1 MAWYNSFIFF
11 LLALLLAGFFKGIE
25 IAFITADRLSVE
37 LRKKQGKQSSLF
49 ISQML
54 DEPLKFLGSSLTGF
68 NIFLVIYGLLFS
80 MTLSEL
86 WQFLKMQNDYFSL
99 TTEIVIASLIAVLFI
114 EFTPKA
120 FFKAKAD
127 TVLSYFTPLFS
138 FFYSIFQPLAAL
150 LADIAEYILKY
161 LFNVRIRK
169 TDEPFSK
176 VDVDYFMQQAREQD
190 ESYQELNKE
199 LLQNALSLPN
209 VKIRQ
214 CLIPRTEIEAIEI
227 SAPVEEA
234 RKKFIETKLS
244 RIVVYEENID
254 NIRGYIHQLDLFKK
268 PSSLDAVLLPISV
281 VPETMSATDM
291 INKFS
296 KEQKSMAWVVDEF
309 GGTAGIVTIEDV
321 LEEIFGEIKDEY
333 DTEEFIEKQVAEN
346 EYLFSGRLELDYL
359 NHKYDF
365 DFPGSDSETLSGYII
380 QQHETIP
387 KKEERII
394 IEKYEFDVLN
404 VSDTRI
410 ETVKMKVLG

>member
-11 LLALLLAGFFKGIE
+11 LLSLLLAGFFRGIE
-25 IAFITADRLSVE
+25 TAFITADRLSVE

-86 WQFLKMQNDYFSL
+86 WRFLKMQNDYFSL
-99 TTEIVIASLIAVLFI
+99 TTEIIIASLMAIVFI

-127 TVLSYFTPLFS
+127 TVLAYFTPLFS
-138 FFYSIFQPLAAL
+138 FFYGIFQPLAAL
-150 LADIAEYILKY
+150 LADVSGYILKY
-161 LFNVRIRK
+161 LFNVRIKK

-199 LLQNALSLPN
+199 LLQNALSLHN

-227 SAPVEEA
+227 SSPVEEA
-234 RKKFIETKLS
+234 IKKFIETKLS

-268 PSSLDAVLLPISV
+268 PASLDGVLLPISV

-309 GGTAGIVTIEDV
+309 GGTAGIVTMEDV

-394 IEKYEFDVLN
+394 IDKYEFDVLN